1 MFGLSF
7 LTTLWIITIVLCFIK
22 KASSSIFPLTL
33 FPLFLIFFSVFALKE
48 EQLESKTISI
58 RVVQPNIPQNKKWDR
73 TLFQEHLDKLLILS
87 NKNEKEELLVIW
99 PEAAITG
106 FLNEN
111 EDLIA
116 YIKQKID
123 ENTVIITGGLRR
135 EFLGSNFKVF
145 NSFYIINKNDIRF
158 YDKKKLVPF
167 GEFIPF
173 RFLFNILKLTPGKT
187 DFSKGDR
194 DEVLFLELE
203 KEKIYLEPSICYEAI
218 FQTFNNKKIELLINI
233 TNDAW
238 FGNFIGPKQHLTA
251 SIFRSVE
258 KGIPLV
264 RSANSGISVITDEN
278 GKILKKIGLNKSGFI
293 EYDLKLGKN
302 ETFFMKHKNIVLIYL
317 ILIILLI
324 CILIDYLIK
333 KRKDLKIQ

>member
-1 MFGLSF
+1 M
-7 LTTLWIITIVLCFIK
+7 I
-22 KASSSIFPLTL
+22 L
-33 FPLFLIFFSVFALKE
+33 FPLFLIFFSIFPLKE
-48 EQLESKTISI
+48 EQLESKTISL

-87 NKNEKEELLVIW
+87 NKSKKEELLVVW

-135 EFLGSNFKVF
+135 EFYGNNFKVF
-145 NSFYIINKNDIRF
+145 NSFYIINKNDISF

-167 GEFIPF
+167 GEFVPV

-194 DEVLFLELE
+194 DEILFLELGQE
-203 KEKIYLEPSICYEAI
+203 KYILNPQ
-218 FQTFNNKKIELLINI
+218 FVM
-233 TNDAW
+233 
-238 FGNFIGPKQHLTA
+238 KQYFKHLT
-251 SIFRSVE
+251 
-258 KGIPLV
+258 
-264 RSANSGISVITDEN
+264 
-278 GKILKKIGLNKSGFI
+278 
-293 EYDLKLGKN
+293 
-302 ETFFMKHKNIVLIYL
+302 
-317 ILIILLI
+317 
-324 CILIDYLIK
+324 IK
-333 KRKDLKIQ
+333 KLNS

>member
-1 MFGLSF
+1 M
-7 LTTLWIITIVLCFIK
+7 
-22 KASSSIFPLTL
+22 TL
-33 FPLFLIFFSVFALKE
+33 FPLFLIFFSIFPLKE

-87 NKNEKEELLVIW
+87 NKSKKEELLVVW

-135 EFLGSNFKVF
+135 EFYGSNFKVF
-145 NSFYIINKNDIRF
+145 NSFYIINKNDISF

-167 GEFIPF
+167 GEFIPL

-194 DEVLFLELE
+194 DEILFLELGQE
-203 KEKIYLEPSICYEAI
+203 KYILNPQFVMKQYSKHLTI
-218 FQTFNNKKIELLINI
+218 KKIELLINI

-258 KGIPLV
+258 KGIPLI
-264 RSANSGISVITDEN
+264 RSANSGISVVTDEN

-293 EYDLKLGKN
+293 EHDLNLGKN
-302 ETFFMKHKNIVLIYL
+302 ETFFMKHKNIVLVYL
-317 ILIILLI
+317 ILIILFI
-324 CILIDYLIK
+324 CILTDCLIK
-333 KRKDLKIQ
+333 KRKDLKIY